1 MIILNKIFS
10 IGQFLTKKILQNETG
25 LELAFVW
32 NRSKESLQCSEIN
45 KEHILENLEK
55 CASRKPDLIVEVAH
69 PIVVEKVSEILY
81 LFNCAIYIQ
90 LN

>member
-1 MIILNKIFS
+1 MIILNKMFS

-32 NRSKESLQCSEIN
+32 NRSKETLLSSEID
-45 KEHILENLEK
+45 KEHILENLEE

-69 PIVVEKVSEILY
+69 PVVVEKVSYIL
-81 LFNCAIYIQ
+81 
-90 LN
+90 